1 MRSFGSSKR
10 LLIARRHFDRNGPSL
25 GWCFEAEFLLGS
37 HSKGLTESF
46 EGLTLIRMPF
56 TLKTCEVSSTPLK
69 GAIYWIFDCTIAN
82 DNLKKRALRLWFL
95 PETTTL
101 RKPPLVALLFPDNC
115 LRLLEQNWEFAKEGN
130 STKFRSKRG
139 ASTIS
144 LLPCVPLYVRLS
156 WLTPSFT
163 KGGDAR
169 VIVQHCTVLESG
181 KKTRAA
187 STISEGFGRG
197 SLTTKPHHRLC
208 FMRATFSHKLLL
220 RTIDRKRESFKCRL
234 LLLTVICPSSQIQFL
249 LIVGISSMCVCNPV
263 RQGD

>member
-1 MRSFGSSKR
+1 
-10 LLIARRHFDRNGPSL
+10 
-25 GWCFEAEFLLGS
+25 
-37 HSKGLTESF
+37 
-46 EGLTLIRMPF
+46 MPF

-115 LRLLEQNWEFAKEGN
+115 LRLLEQNLEFAKEGN

-187 STISEGFGRG
+187 STISEGVGRG

-249 LIVGISSMCVCNPV
+249 LIVGISSMCISLLVKIFCTVMTTIPIFSSIPLSYEV
-263 RQGD
+263 TIPTAKLSPDKIL